1 MKIEKKLILC
11 SILAITIGIA
21 TIIPLQYLM
30 TAEAK
35 TNADTLAEAQDAIA
49 EAQTITQATQV
60 EPWYNVDV
68 MYAYCNPNDSGEWN
82 ETASWTG
89 ASIRIM
95 ANFTLI
101 PEAPKIGEA
110 QIEYYK
116 FAVSSEQGPII
127 DLYYYI
133 AQDQNT
139 SVINGLGGNGWFLFT
154 NGLTYSGI
162 KTSGGQGGSYSSLWG
177 NYTSGDF
184 IEHIT
189 NENPPDFHG
198 VKNPEAIAKI
208 RNAQTL
214 YIDVT
219 KAITVKVTGNITVTE
234 PASDEILQHIE
245 LTKVSDGFLFGG
257 YKRGTM
263 LVLPQDEPPHTTP

>member
-11 SILAITIGIA
+11 SILAISIGIA

-35 TNADTLAEAQDAIA
+35 TNADTLAEAQA
-49 EAQTITQATQV
+49 ITQATQV

-68 MYAYCNPNDSGEWN
+68 TYAYCNPNDSGPLN
-82 ETASWTG
+82 ETASWAG
-89 ASIRIM
+89 ASIRII
-95 ANFTLI
+95 ANYTLI

-116 FAVSSEQGPII
+116 FAISSEQGPIT

-133 AQDQNT
+133 AQDQNN
-139 SVINGLGGNGWFLFT
+139 SVINSLGGYGWFAFT
-154 NGLTYSGI
+154 NGLTYNGP
-162 KTSGGQGGSYSSLWG
+162 KTSGGQGGTYSALWG
-177 NYTSGDF
+177 NYTPGDF
-184 IEHIT
+184 IENI
-189 NENPPDFHG
+189 NIENT
-198 VKNPEAIAKI
+198 PEVVAKI

-214 YIDVT
+214 FVDVT
-219 KAITVKVTGNITVTE
+219 KAATVKVTGNITVTE
-234 PASDEILQHIE
+234 PASVELLQHIE

-257 YKRGTM
+257 YKHGT
-263 LVLPQDEPPHTTP
+263 LPLPSPMEPPHTTP